1 MTTAGTPGPPD
12 WKQLYQLAF
21 VELDPTKLPQRI
33 SDARNAILNRIED
46 TLKNP
51 GLGEQQMLN
60 DALNGLRVIRKE
72 YDRGLQ
78 RYGERRA
85 AQSNTSTDE
94 KPPDQR
100 KLA

>member
-1 MTTAGTPGPPD
+1 MTTAGTSGPPD

-21 VELDPTKLPQRI
+21 VELDPVKLPQRI
-33 SDARNAILNRIED
+33 ADAHTAILNRIED

-60 DALNGLRVIRKE
+60 DALNGLRVLRQE
-72 YDRGLQ
+72 YDRRLQ
-78 RYGERRA
+78 RYGQRRVA
-85 AQSNTSTDE
+85 RSNTSTDE
-94 KPPDQR
+94 KPADQR